1 MGLTNCTDDSFILEK
16 LEALISEGNSLGNK
30 LEELS
35 PPKRKR
41 YFPQG
46 VKWRGTAFNLLNL
59 RFGNNSYYYQDFNE
73 ALDSDYTFDGAD
85 ILRSVGVLEYIHDA
99 IKCGLTDDLYYKN
112 EIIIFSDIL
121 EQASDFLKNGLKL
134 AAAIYGRIVLETT
147 IMEFSKKN
155 NIHKPKFDPTII
167 ELRKRGLIQS
177 PFEIALRSNYKIGSL
192 AAHGNQEFQNL
203 SENEIKEFLSFIRD
217 KVLTLE

>member
-1 MGLTNCTDDSFILEK
+1 MGLTNCTDDNFILEK

-30 LEELS
+30 LEELHPS
-35 PPKRKR
+35 IRNR

-46 VKWRGTAFNLLNL
+46 VKWRGTAINLLNL
-59 RFGNNSYYYQDFNE
+59 RFGKNSYYYQDFNE

-121 EQASDFLKNGLKL
+121 KQAFEFLKNDLKL

-167 ELRKRGLIQS
+167 ELRKKGLIQS

-192 AAHGNQEFQNL
+192 AAHGTQEFQNL

>member
-1 MGLTNCTDDSFILEK
+1 MDDSFILEK
-16 LEALISEGNSLGNK
+16 LEALISEGNSLGNE

-35 PPKRKR
+35 YSYERKK
-41 YFPQG
+41 YYPQG
-46 VKWRGTAFNLLNL
+46 VKWRGTAINLLKL
-59 RFGNNSYYYQDFNE
+59 RFGKNSYYYQDFAK
-73 ALDSDYTFDGAD
+73 ALDSVYTFDGEN

-99 IKCGLTDDLYYKN
+99 IECGLTDDLYYKN
-112 EIIIFSDIL
+112 EILIFSDIL
-121 EQASDFLKNGLKL
+121 EQAFEFLKNGLKL

-155 NIHKPKFDPTII
+155 NIHKPKFDQTII
-167 ELRKRGLIQS
+167 ELRKMGLIQS

-192 AAHGNQEFQNL
+192 AAHGNEEFQNL
-203 SENEIKEFLSFIRD
+203 SENQIKEFLSFIRD